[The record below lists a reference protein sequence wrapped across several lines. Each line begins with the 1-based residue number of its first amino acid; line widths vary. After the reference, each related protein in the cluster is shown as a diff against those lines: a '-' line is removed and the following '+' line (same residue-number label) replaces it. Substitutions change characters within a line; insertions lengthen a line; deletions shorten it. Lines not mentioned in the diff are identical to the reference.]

1 MFWRSL
7 VPTFSQIDPNTLKL
21 VQCVSTMH
29 KQWRAERYT
38 PDAALVG
45 LPCTLKDDCAR
56 ALSGILLD
64 SGDRPKLTR
73 VTACLLLLVIQLLR
87 GHAWSAYTL
96 VGRCRSLVE
105 SPTLQY
111 VDSPSDDE
119 VMSKEL
125 MPMLRWYEESILAGI
140 HVQRSGQPRAR
151 TEGDSD
157 LCIAIS
163 ELLINPR
170 RPP

>member
-1 MFWRSL
+1 M
-7 VPTFSQIDPNTLKL
+7 
-21 VQCVSTMH
+21 
-29 KQWRAERYT
+29 
-38 PDAALVG
+38 
-45 LPCTLKDDCAR
+45 
-56 ALSGILLD
+56 D
-64 SGDRPKLTR
+64 SCDRPKLTR
-73 VTACLLLLVIQLLR
+73 VTACLLVLVIQLLR

-96 VGRCRSLVE
+96 IGRCRNLVE

-111 VDSPSDDE
+111 VDSRSDDE

-125 MPMLRWYEESILAGI
+125 MPMLRRYEEDILTGI

-151 TEGDSD
+151 SEGGSD

-163 ELLINPR
+163 ELLINPS